1 MTSGAL
7 LPCGSISVMSEF
19 KSWLSYDRFV
29 ENAMRRFRYHLDPQD
44 REFLAAVAETAQSRI
59 VAVSAGSVL
68 WRAQKSDL
76 VENVT
81 FNMHNEQ
88 DEEDDFADGANPEN
102 EPLLIEVPCKV
113 PFPSERMKPQ
123 RDVALEGRVNA
134 KGIPCLY
141 AADDP
146 NTAMAELRPSKDQT
160 LSLARLHVNRELRLV
175 NCCQEMKQ
183 PRFDRPMTAAENE
196 EVVWSLIAFG
206 FSVPVE
212 RKDDSAEYAPTQMI
226 GELFRRNGFDGI
238 KFRSG
243 LGKGSNF
250 ALFDLDAAH
259 VIPDVSLYRTAGV
272 EYSFEPEKNPYQ
284 FSYGNAQ
291 IDSYGGAMPSGLD
304 D

>member
-1 MTSGAL
+1 MF
-7 LPCGSISVMSEF
+7 EF

-29 ENAMRRFRYHLDPQD
+29 ENAMRSFRYHLDQQD
-44 REFLAAVAETAQSRI
+44 QDFLAAVAETAQSRI
-59 VAVSAGSVL
+59 VALSAGSML

-81 FNMHNEQ
+81 FNARNEQ
-88 DEEDDFADGANPEN
+88 DEEDDFANGANPEN

-113 PFPSERMKPQ
+113 PSPPERMRPQ

-146 NTAMAELRPSKDQT
+146 NTAMAEMRPSKDQT

-175 NCCQEMKQ
+175 NCCQEMTQ

-196 EVVWSLIAFG
+196 RVVWGLIAFG

-212 RKDDSAEYAPTQMI
+212 RKDNSAEYAPTQII

-250 ALFDLDAAH
+250 ALFDLDAAD
-259 VIPDVSLYRTAGV
+259 VIPDVSLYRTADV
-272 EYSFEPEKNPYQ
+272 AYSFEPEVNPYQ
-284 FSYGNAQ
+284 FSYSKAQ
-291 IDSYGGAMPSGLD
+291 IDSSEGAMQSGLNH
-304 D
+304 